1 MALIKY
7 LSSLSNDKDAREKVA
22 MPPPPPPPPPPPTTT
37 TNKNDK
43 KKSDANNGRKEQR
56 NKKPSVKNKIGKL
69 KELLEGMEVDT
80 FNELNYLTAS
90 NFEEH
95 FDDADDA
102 EDNNDNN
109 TSSTNK
115 SSDVLIKQMSEE
127 RASINPSSVAR
138 DLEVK
143 IFECEKLYK
152 EYYSK
157 SVFGSRTKKAGKGT
171 VDPVVSVHVKKM
183 DGSEYVG
190 VTRPILNTVDPV
202 WNAGEGETFAFPIF
216 SEQVEEEEEKKGMFA
231 LLSPN
236 KTMRTKKTK
245 GNDDAG
251 KENAPEE
258 SKSDD
263 SSWCSK
269 EIVFKIWDLKGPSE
283 IDSKKSLIGMC
294 SVPIT
299 LCPIDGHWRE
309 ITLDVQPIG
318 SLSSLKMLENLDE
331 NAKKSEVKKFLSRK
345 RMMKNTE
352 GGGEGTL
359 KMAFR
364 RPPKLLPA
372 LGARGNWHALQVNE
386 GSEDPLEPWIAGSS
400 EATRVAT
407 SSTFLERKQDQNLTL
422 SAKQRRIDDRLRKS
436 FKSFTPADRSAMQ
449 NERRGRYYVHVMEAS
464 NITPMDGWSGSDA
477 YVKIGGDSMPAK
489 ERYKTK
495 VKNNT
500 CFPRWDERYL
510 VDLTSNDSA
519 LVFTVFDRDLGNA
532 DDFCGACGI
541 PLECLPQDG
550 SYRTFKLPLGTRI
563 SSRSAGEEVVFED
576 FERRLDVGFLK
587 VSVARMMEPLETQN
601 KILDACGGFGSISL
615 QDSGNLT
622 KYARRCH
629 VRVLAARY
637 LLPVGNTSKDLCD
650 PSVTIQV
657 DNAPK
662 FERFAT
668 SVVYDTSTPVW
679 NEGLG
684 EMFTLLVRPGAKE
697 LIVRCVDRNFSG
709 QVEMGRGS
717 VNLLN
722 VEANGNWTSSE
733 VAIYRPD
740 PKDRETMIPSGL
752 VSVQISFSRPPFAE
766 IMEPPIIDADKKM
779 LNVHDPSLYLYV
791 QILQIRNIAI
801 PSNRETSD
809 VFVNLTTNTNLIP
822 VKGKVQED
830 IKPTSKFDTEVF
842 SLPMNPMTT
851 SFRVRVV
858 AELKTVYFGVV
869 LVKAWKQLK
878 KYLFGKDSTED
889 GGLSF
894 FDEDGDGELDDP
906 DEALK
911 IKAEDFLALKKFY
924 VGGTKIGEFTVNTAG
939 LAIGEMRKTW
949 AKLVPL
955 KNTMT
960 YGFLNR
966 AGKQLGH
973 VEVAYSIGRRS
984 LPPSDLENTYGAAR
998 PKIGTLSVQI
1008 KSVIGGV
1015 LSSGNPIKDM
1025 HYKQNILKNA
1035 IEKDEGLLGT
1045 HISCAVILES
1055 FEENF
1060 RTAFESAT
1068 FPVTEIMGEIRV
1080 VLFGRDPVTTAFT
1093 KPVGV
1098 ACVPLSNILESEN
1111 RELDVWAN
1119 VIPMDENG
1127 LSAQDLVDAEREMF
1141 MHERNKKTATKK
1153 WQGYCRI
1160 ALKFTPVI
1168 KKSSWY
1174 LRQAPLERPKEKPED
1189 TVIGIVHALSRLI
1202 VAILG
1207 FPHIIMQCFAWLSL
1221 WPLRESFVLRLYFVI
1236 FYTALC
1242 FYLRGDILGAFLPLM
1257 CVLGLL
1263 FVGYTSRIVE
1273 DKDESPVSCFGI
1285 NEDGSEKEI
1294 LRVRVIDE
1302 FAKTKAIEK
1311 EIDEE
1316 VEDMYEYSRLVTMGK
1331 SHKEAM
1337 KSVSKKAAKRVK
1349 ADRENAELSGNNP
1362 VQKLIN
1368 VIKSLSSKSNPME
1381 AVLKIVKK
1389 LLSFCINV
1397 VKTITKTAIS
1407 LDQVQAPK
1415 ILSGPCLAVI
1425 MPLDLISQPLER
1437 IIGVFDWR
1445 DGNLSRY
1452 SAILM
1457 VTIGL
1462 ICGIALKIA
1471 FEIQFYMDL
1480 YSPVR
1485 LWFFVWF
1492 LGVVFLIPQVSKACL
1507 FPIVVMYEH
1516 VIQYNFSA
1524 SGIHVPAVCLRSIQE
1539 VDKMTKG
1546 RVSKLFEGTKE
1557 EQEKA
1562 REELFQMRKKKFL
1575 AAKAAELKKKKM
1587 KATVALKGL
1596 SSNPAQF
1603 LGILMGRSL
1612 TARQELHRS
1621 RIAKLFVKNPNGILD
1636 VKKKNTKV
1644 SGIEEEFMEKPD
1656 FIKIADIK
1664 LKSTASKGAT
1674 AILSLPKLII
1684 SNAMAL
1690 PRRIILSPIV
1700 IYSALEKV
1708 VPSKQQVKAKFK
1720 KMFAPMSRS
1729 EKNVEGV
1736 GKVRNPRI
1744 LKNGEVITQD
1754 VLRKQVSERRASRK
1768 RIKAKMVKSST

>member
-1 MALIKY
+1 MT
-7 LSSLSNDKDAREKVA
+7 
-22 MPPPPPPPPPPPTTT
+22 PTRDNAHDPAN
-37 TNKNDK
+37 NKMKMKTVRGNSVK
-43 KKSDANNGRKEQR
+43 KKVGA
-56 NKKPSVKNKIGKL
+56 L
-69 KELLEGMEVDT
+69 KEKLNSVQVEDY
-80 FNELNYLTAS
+80 NELNFVVND
-90 NFEEH
+90 NFEEEEEEEEEGNRNK
-95 FDDADDA
+95 DAK
-102 EDNNDNN
+102 
-109 TSSTNK
+109 K
-115 SSDVLIKQMSEE
+115 SSSFASFGPGVLIKQMSK
-127 RASINPSSVAR
+127 RASSINPASVSR

-152 EYYSK
+152 KYEAK
-157 SVFGSRTKKAGKGT
+157 RLSRSRSKKAGGGT
-171 VDPVVSVHVKKM
+171 VDPVVSVHVKKK

-202 WNAGEGETFAFPIF
+202 WNAGEGESFSFPIF
-216 SEQVEEEEEKKGMFA
+216 SEQVEEEEERRGMFA
-231 LLSPN
+231 SFSP
-236 KTMRTKKTK
+236 KKKKKILKKTK
-245 GNDDAG
+245 GKDIDDGG
-251 KENAPEE
+251 KSEENGAAPKVE
-258 SKSDD
+258 SGSDD
-263 SSWCSK
+263 DSDGSWCSK

-283 IDSKKSLIGMC
+283 IDSKKSLIGTC
-294 SVPIT
+294 AVPIE
-299 LCPIDGHWRE
+299 LCPLDGHWRE
-309 ITLDVQPIG
+309 ITLEVEPAG
-318 SLSSLKMLENLDE
+318 SLDSLRSREGLTQ
-331 NAKKSEVKKFLSRK
+331 NAKKKELKKMMSKK
-345 RMMKNTE
+345 RMEKNKE

-372 LGARGNWHALQVNE
+372 LGVNGNWHALQVNE
-386 GSEDPLEPWIAGSS
+386 GSEDPLEPWIAGRS
-400 EATRVAT
+400 AARHGAT
-407 SSTFLERKQDQNLTL
+407 SSTFVERKQDQNLSL
-422 SAKQRRIDDRLRKS
+422 SAKERKLDERLKKS
-436 FKSFTPADRSAMQ
+436 FKSFTPAERSAMQ

-495 VKNNT
+495 VKNDT

-519 LVFTVFDRDLGNA
+519 LVFTVFDRDFGNA

-550 SYRTFKLPLGTRI
+550 SYRTFNLPLGTRI
-563 SSRSAGEEVVFED
+563 NPRSAGEEVVFED
-576 FERRLDVGFLK
+576 YERRLDVGFLK

-601 KILDACGGFGSISL
+601 KILDACGGFGSITL
-615 QDSGNLT
+615 EDSGNLT
-622 KYARRCH
+622 KYARRGH
-629 VRVLAARY
+629 VRVLAGRY

-650 PSVTIQV
+650 PSVTLQV

-684 EMFTLLVRPGAKE
+684 ETFTLLVRPGAKE
-697 LIVRCVDRNFSG
+697 LILCCVDRNFSG
-709 QVEMGRGS
+709 QVEMGRGH

-722 VEANGNWTSSE
+722 VEANGDWTSSE

-740 PKDRETMIPSGL
+740 PKDREMMIPSGL

-766 IMEPPIIDADKKM
+766 IMEPPVIDADKKM

-791 QILQIRNIAI
+791 QILRIRNIAL
-801 PSNRETSD
+801 PAYRKSTD
-809 VFVNLTTNTNLIP
+809 VYVNLTTNTNLLP
-822 VKGKVQED
+822 VKGRVQED
-830 IKPTSKFDTEVF
+830 IKSTAEFDTEVF

-858 AELKTVYFGVV
+858 AELKSVYFGVA
-869 LVKAWKQLK
+869 LVKAWKQFQ
-878 KYLFGKDSTED
+878 KYLYGKDGADD
-889 GGLSF
+889 GGMSF
-894 FDEDGDGELDDP
+894 IDEDGDGELDDP
-906 DEALK
+906 DEALT
-911 IKAEDFLALKKFY
+911 IKAEDFFALKKFY
-924 VGGTKIGEFTVNTAG
+924 VGGTKIGEFTVNTSG

-955 KNTMT
+955 KNTT
-960 YGFLNR
+960 VYGFLNK

-973 VEVAYSIGRRS
+973 AEVAYSIGRRS
-984 LPPSDLENTYGAAR
+984 LPPADLENTFGAAR
-998 PKIGTLSVQI
+998 PRIGNLSIQI

-1015 LSSGNPIKDM
+1015 LNSGNPVKDM
-1025 HYKQNILKNA
+1025 HYKQNVLKNA
-1035 IEKDEGLLGT
+1035 NEKDEGLLGT

-1080 VLFGRDPVTTAFT
+1080 VLFARDPVTTAFT

-1098 ACVPLSNILESEN
+1098 ACVPLSNILASEN
-1111 RELDVWAN
+1111 HELDVWAN
-1119 VIPMDENG
+1119 VIPTDEDG
-1127 LSAQDLVDAEREMF
+1127 LSAQDLVDVEREMF
-1141 MHERNKKTATKK
+1141 MRERNKKTATKK

-1160 ALKFTPVI
+1160 VLKFTPMI

-1174 LRQAPLERPKEKPED
+1174 LRQMPLERPKEKPED
-1189 TVIGIVHALSRLI
+1189 TVIGIINALSRLTI
-1202 VAILG
+1202 AILG
-1207 FPHIIMQCFAWLSL
+1207 FPHIVMQSFAWLSL
-1221 WPLRESFVLRLYFVI
+1221 WPLRETFALRLYFAF
-1236 FYTALC
+1236 FYTVLC
-1242 FYLRGDILGAFLPLM
+1242 FYLRGDILGAFLPLL
-1257 CVLGLL
+1257 CVVGLL

-1273 DKDESPVSCFGI
+1273 DKDDAPVSCFGI

-1294 LRVRVIDE
+1294 LRAQVIDE

-1316 VEDMYEYSRLVTMGK
+1316 IEDLYEYSRLVHMGK
-1331 SHKEAM
+1331 SHKEA
-1337 KSVSKKAAKRVK
+1337 SRVVGNKAAKRIK

-1362 VQKLIN
+1362 VQKLRN
-1368 VIKSLSSKSNPME
+1368 VIKSLSSKSNPMD

-1389 LLSFCINV
+1389 LLAFCINV
-1397 VKTITKTAIS
+1397 VKTITKTAMS

-1425 MPLDLISQPLER
+1425 VPLDLISQPLER

-1445 DGNLSRY
+1445 DDNLSHY

-1457 VTIGL
+1457 ISIAI

-1471 FEIQFYMDL
+1471 LEIRYYMDL

-1507 FPIVVMYEH
+1507 FPIVVLYEH
-1516 VIQYNFSA
+1516 SIQYNISA

-1539 VDKMTKG
+1539 VDKLTKG
-1546 RVSKLFEGTKE
+1546 RVAKLFEGTAE
-1557 EQEKA
+1557 EREKA
-1562 REELFQMRKKKFL
+1562 RDDLFQNRKKKYL
-1575 AAKAAELKKKKM
+1575 AAKAAELKKRRM
-1587 KATVALKGL
+1587 KSTAALKGF
-1596 SSNPAQF
+1596 SSNPASF
-1603 LGILMGRSL
+1603 FGILMGRSL
-1612 TARQELHRS
+1612 TAKQELHRS
-1621 RIAKLFVKNPNGILD
+1621 RLEKLFVKNPNALAAAAM
-1636 VKKKNTKV
+1636 KTKE
-1644 SGIEEEFMEKPD
+1644 GGMEEEFMEKPD
-1656 FIKIADIK
+1656 FVKIADIK
-1664 LKSTASKGAT
+1664 IKSTASKGA
-1674 AILSLPKLII
+1674 IFLLYLPKLIV
-1684 SNAMAL
+1684 SNAVAI
-1690 PRRIILSPIV
+1690 PRRIILSPMV
-1700 IYSALEKV
+1700 IYAALEKV
-1708 VPSKQQVKAKFK
+1708 VPSKQQVKANFK
-1720 KMFAPMSRS
+1720 KMFAPMSKD
-1729 EKNVEGV
+1729 EKKVKGV

-1754 VLRKQVSERRASRK
+1754 VLRKQVAERRASRK
-1768 RIKAKMVKSST
+1768 RIKSEAAKSLKSNSRANSSK